1 MQKRFITFLILTAI
15 AFLPL
20 QGVSA
25 SRPADVTNDQ
35 PALDFPNNIT
45 FHARI
50 TSASRITSV
59 VLEYG
64 DQEETCGTVIAK
76 AYPQITPGKT
86 VNVDW
91 TWDMRQSGS
100 LPPGAQIWWRWR
112 YTDENGAETVSDQ
125 KTVTWLDSVHPWKTL
140 SGGMLR
146 LHYYGKDPAFA
157 QDLLKAGLDGLD
169 RNEKQ
174 AGLKADAPIDL
185 YVYPNYQDLQ
195 DAILYEP
202 SWTGGQAF
210 PEYNILI
217 MGISASSTNWDH
229 GTVVHELTHVLVGH
243 LTFSC
248 ISFVPQWLNEG
259 LAVYSEGPLD
269 AQFQAPLDQ
278 AIKQDRLLS
287 VRSISGAFSEI
298 SDRANLSYAESFSLV
313 NFLIG
318 TYGQQKMTALLVSLR
333 DGNTVDDALTQTYGF
348 NVDGLEDAWRKA
360 IGAAPRAVTA
370 NPTAIPTPTYV
381 PTIVPVSGAPL
392 AVTPTPFNFPTPIP
406 STPTSRTGPPLSLTL
421 TLAFTCCALLFVVG
435 VLVLGA
441 IIAMQKRKGGNNENN
456 S

>member
-1 MQKRFITFLILTAI
+1 
-15 AFLPL
+15 
-20 QGVSA
+20 
-25 SRPADVTNDQ
+25 
-35 PALDFPNNIT
+35 
-45 FHARI
+45 
-50 TSASRITSV
+50 
-59 VLEYG
+59 
-64 DQEETCGTVIAK
+64 
-76 AYPQITPGKT
+76 
-86 VNVDW
+86 
-91 TWDMRQSGS
+91 
-100 LPPGAQIWWRWR
+100 
-112 YTDENGAETVSDQ
+112 
-125 KTVTWLDSVHPWKTL
+125 
-140 SGGMLR
+140 
-146 LHYYGKDPAFA
+146 
-157 QDLLKAGLDGLD
+157 
-169 RNEKQ
+169 
-174 AGLKADAPIDL
+174 PIDL

-229 GTVVHELTHVLVGH
+229 GTVVHELTQVLVGH

-269 AQFQAPLDQ
+269 AQFQEPLDQ
-278 AIKQDRLLS
+278 AIKQDQLLS

-298 SDRANLSYAESFSLV
+298 SDRANLSYAESFSIV
-313 NFLIG
+313 NFLIE

-421 TLAFTCCALLFVVG
+421 TMAFTCCALLLVVG

-441 IIAMQKRKGGNNENN
+441 IIAMQKHKGGNNENK